1 MTSPHPI
8 ITIDLE
14 DWFHLLECDAIP
26 SVAGWSGLES
36 RIEANTVRLLDLLAE
51 QDIKS
56 TFFSLGWVAERYPSL
71 LRRIVDAGHDMGCHS
86 HLHTLVHQQTPKAFR
101 EETQQAIDRIQDA
114 ISTRVTCYRAPG
126 FSITGASIWAFQEL
140 AGLGITMDSSVFP
153 GRHSHGGTDTLFAGS
168 PFLIET
174 GGCTLKEFPISL
186 TRVGPI
192 QVAYAGGGYFRLLP
206 GFLIHRWIR
215 KNPYT
220 MTYFHPRDFDPG
232 QPRLQGLSLG
242 RSIKSYVGMDGA
254 FRKLQAMLSTFGGC
268 SLTEADREVSW
279 ASVPCVR
286 L

>member
-1 MTSPHPI
+1 MTAPQPI

-26 SVAGWSGLES
+26 SSAGWSGLES

-51 QDIKS
+51 HDIKS
-56 TFFSLGWVAERYPSL
+56 TFFSLGWVADRYPSL
-71 LRRIVDAGHDMGCHS
+71 LRRIVGAGHEMGCHS

-101 EETQQAIDRIQDA
+101 DETQEALDRIQDA

-126 FSITGASIWAFQEL
+126 FSITGGCTWAFQEL
-140 AGLGITMDSSVFP
+140 AGLGITTDSSVFP
-153 GRHSHGGTDTLFAGS
+153 GRHSHGGTESLFPEG

-174 GGCTLKEFPISL
+174 GGCAIKEFPISL
-186 TRVGPI
+186 QKVGPI
-192 QVAYAGGGYFRLLP
+192 QFAYVGGGYFRLLP
-206 GFLIHRWIR
+206 GFLIHRLIR
-215 KNPYT
+215 QNPYT

-242 RSIKSYVGMDGA
+242 RSLKSYVGLNGA
-254 FRKLQAMLSTFGGC
+254 FAKLQFMLSTFGGR
-268 SLTEADREVSW
+268 SLSAAESAVQWDSVSI
-279 ASVPCVR
+279 VQ